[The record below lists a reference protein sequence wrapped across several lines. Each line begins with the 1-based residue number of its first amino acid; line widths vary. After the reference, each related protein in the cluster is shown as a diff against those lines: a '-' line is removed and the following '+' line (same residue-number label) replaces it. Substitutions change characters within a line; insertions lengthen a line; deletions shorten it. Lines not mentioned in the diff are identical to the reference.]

1 MAALTKKGLVD
12 KFAKAIENGDNY
24 IGIKVSL
31 QNAPEPEIIINPA
44 TNIQSKLEYYQ
55 KAYDDSL
62 RLLHCKDIRIIKCA
76 SGNNIA
82 DIAKALGEK

>member
-1 MAALTKKGLVD
+1 MAALSKKGLVE
-12 KFAKAIENGDNY
+12 KFNRAIENGERY

-44 TNIQSKLEYYQ
+44 TNIPSKLAYYD

-62 RLLHCKDIRIIKCA
+62 RLVHCKDIRIIKCA
-76 SGNNIA
+76 SGNSIA